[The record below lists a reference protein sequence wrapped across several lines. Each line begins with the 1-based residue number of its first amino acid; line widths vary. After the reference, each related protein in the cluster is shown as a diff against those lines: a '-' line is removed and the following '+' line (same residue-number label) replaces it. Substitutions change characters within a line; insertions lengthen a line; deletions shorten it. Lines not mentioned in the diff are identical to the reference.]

1 MKTFSMVFVLTIV
14 TLFLAGPLRAAEL
27 DIPAAYQDS
36 YRYEMTGNYLDAIRS
51 LVPVYK
57 VYPDTY
63 TLNYRLG
70 WLFYLL
76 QKYQDAEKYYQK
88 AEILAP
94 YSLEVKNSRAMLCL
108 AREEWK
114 NADQLCN
121 QVLTIDY
128 YNFYG
133 NLNLIAALKAQK
145 KYQDCE
151 TVARKMLYILP
162 TNLSFL
168 NELGI
173 SQFDQGL
180 VEDANRIFNSV
191 LILDPE
197 NVTAKS
203 YLSR

>member
-1 MKTFSMVFVLTIV
+1 MKTAALLAVVMVLLVFNVCPT
-14 TLFLAGPLRAAEL
+14 RAEL
-27 DIPAAYQDS
+27 DISAAYQDS
-36 YRYEMTGNYLDAIRS
+36 YRYEKTGNYLDAIRA

-76 QKYQDAEKYYQK
+76 QKYQDAEKYYQQ
-88 AEILAP
+88 AETLAP
-94 YSLEVKNSRAMLCL
+94 YSLEVKNSLAMLSL

-114 NADQLCN
+114 KAEQYCN

-133 NLNLIAALKAQK
+133 NLNLITALKAQK

-151 TVARKMLYILP
+151 SVARKMLYILP

-173 SQFDQGL
+173 SQFEQGL

-197 NVTAKS
+197 NVTAKHF
-203 YLSR
+203 LTN